1 MVLFV
6 VAVVLWVCAFL
17 AGEGSVV
24 FIFLF
29 RWGFFSLVQSGFC
42 GVKKWAW
49 HVLTKQIQSD
59 LISFLSLHGSPALF
73 SSLTCLCLQHC
84 IAAHFQVAA
93 PSTRS
98 LVSSG
103 TPTS

>member
-59 LISFLSLHGSPALF
+59 LISFLSLHPWLAGPLLLSPV
-73 SSLTCLCLQHC
+73 SVYNTVSLL
-84 IAAHFQVAA
+84 IF
-93 PSTRS
+93 R
-98 LVSSG
+98 
-103 TPTS
+103 